1 MKVHLK
7 IIEGK
12 DIPIMDIGGLCDP
25 YCKIFFGKQKA
36 QTRIIDYTLKPR
48 WRQSFSFDIIDI
60 NNDFLF
66 IQLFD
71 HDVIGK
77 DEIISDLTIKLNELK
92 PGKIIDKWYDM
103 NPIVNKTK
111 PKIHLFLHLSQGKDE
126 KFKENKFEFLV
137 TNIRIMTAKD
147 VDPGEY
153 TVSLGYKKELMLETK
168 KSKELIWEEEFTL
181 AMPQDEPVLLINLN
195 KGKNVV
201 SYVKIFTGEELNK
214 IEKKW
219 YKMQDKGSIRIAF
232 QVTNF
237 GTKPFKDEKFDDEFP
252 PPTELTAYFRIFEG
266 RNLTPMDSN
275 GKNDAYC
282 TVVNLTK
289 PKIIKKTQ
297 ILYESTN
304 PKWNYFINMKIYDYD
319 TDVIRISC
327 YDYDYIGSND
337 LIGYYDF
344 RVYEMGEGAIK
355 TKWVKIYNKDKQE
368 QGELYIMYQI
378 CTIGWT
384 PFNENK
390 LQNLRRINIHMMDI

>member
-48 WRQSFSFDIIDI
+48 WRQQFSFDIIDI

-92 PGKIIDKWYDM
+92 PGKIIDKWYEM
-103 NPIVNKTK
+103 NPIVNKTI

-168 KSKELIWEEEFTL
+168 K
-181 AMPQDEPVLLINLN
+181 
-195 KGKNVV
+195 
-201 SYVKIFTGEELNK
+201 
-214 IEKKW
+214 
-219 YKMQDKGSIRIAF
+219 
-232 QVTNF
+232 
-237 GTKPFKDEKFDDEFP
+237 
-252 PPTELTAYFRIFEG
+252 
-266 RNLTPMDSN
+266 
-275 GKNDAYC
+275 
-282 TVVNLTK
+282 
-289 PKIIKKTQ
+289 IKR
-297 ILYESTN
+297 
-304 PKWNYFINMKIYDYD
+304 INM
-319 TDVIRISC
+319 
-327 YDYDYIGSND
+327 G
-337 LIGYYDF
+337 
-344 RVYEMGEGAIK
+344 
-355 TKWVKIYNKDKQE
+355 
-368 QGELYIMYQI
+368 
-378 CTIGWT
+378 
-384 PFNENK
+384 
-390 LQNLRRINIHMMDI
+390 RRIYFSNATR